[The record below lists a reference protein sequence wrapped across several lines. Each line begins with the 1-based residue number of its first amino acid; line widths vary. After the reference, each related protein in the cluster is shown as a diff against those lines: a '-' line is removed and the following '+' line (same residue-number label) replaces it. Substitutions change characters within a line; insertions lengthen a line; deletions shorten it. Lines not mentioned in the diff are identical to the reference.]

1 MPEITVN
8 VKSSNDQK
16 YSITIDTS
24 KTVLEF
30 KKAIAEKC
38 DTAAERQRLI
48 YAGKVLKD
56 NDTLETYKIAEGN
69 TVHMV
74 KGAVPAG
81 MFYFILFYFLV
92 FFFFVKYLKGVVS
105 KKY

>member
-1 MPEITVN
+1 MSEITVT

-16 YSITIDTS
+16 YSVTIDTS

-30 KKAIAEKC
+30 KQAIAEKC

-48 YAGKVLKD
+48 YSGKVLKD
-56 NDTLETYKIAEGN
+56 TDTLETYKISEGH

-74 KGAVPAG
+74 KGALPSS
-81 MFYFILFYFLV
+81 MFIFIFIIILLLLLLFII
-92 FFFFVKYLKGVVS
+92 
-105 KKY
+105 

>member
-16 YSITIDTS
+16 YSVTIDTS

-30 KKAIAEKC
+30 KQAIAEKC

-74 KGAVPAG
+74 RGSAPAG
-81 MFYFILFYFLV
+81 MFYFILFFL
-92 FFFFVKYLKGVVS
+92 FFFVKYFI
-105 KKY
+105 